1 MKNVRVWIVST
12 LVISL
17 LSVPLVGSAEEKI
30 DLAPEAKSAILMDAA
45 TGTVL
50 FEKDADNQLPPASI
64 TKMMTMLLVVE
75 AIERKT
81 LKWDDL
87 VSISEHA
94 ASMGGSQIFLE
105 PGEQMSVSDLFKG
118 IALASGNDASVAIA
132 EKVAG
137 SEALFVNKMNERAKQ
152 LGLKNT
158 HFVNTNGLPVANHYS
173 SARDIALIGMKLV
186 QYPEVLKYTG
196 QYQGYL
202 RENTKEPFWLV
213 NTNKL
218 IRFYKG
224 ADGLKT
230 GYTSEAK
237 FCIAA
242 TAKRGNVRVIAV
254 VLGEPSSK
262 FRNAETSKLMD
273 YAFSQYASKVLIKK
287 GEALGTIRIS
297 KGEPQSLK
305 MKAMRDYSIFAQKDH
320 IQANKYRYELR
331 WKRSIVAPIKKGQI
345 LGHIHIYQGDKTVKK
360 YAIQSPQSVQQTNL
374 WIDFKRLFRQLT
386 MLTNH

>member
-1 MKNVRVWIVST
+1 M
-12 LVISL
+12 VITT
-17 LSVPLVGSAEEKI
+17 LSVPIVGHAEEKI
-30 DLAPEAKSAILMDAA
+30 DLAPEAKSAILIDAA

-50 FEKDADNQLPPASI
+50 FEKDADKQLPPASI

-81 LKWDDL
+81 MKWSDQ

-137 SEALFVNKMNERAKQ
+137 SETLFVNKMNERAKE

-173 SARDIALIGMKLV
+173 SARDIAMIGKALV

-196 QYQGYL
+196 KYQGYL

-230 GYTSEAK
+230 GYTGEAK
-237 FCIAA
+237 YCIAA

-262 FRNAETSKLMD
+262 IRNAETSKLMD
-273 YAFSQYASKVLIKK
+273 YAFSQFASKVLIHK
-287 GEALGTIRIS
+287 GDMLGTVRVA
-297 KGEPQSLK
+297 KGEPQTLK
-305 MKAMRDYSIFAQKDH
+305 IRAMQDYTIFAQKD
-320 IQANKYRYELR
+320 QLQSNKYRYELK
-331 WKRSIVAPIKKGQI
+331 WKKTIWAPLKKGQVI
-345 LGHIHIYQGDKTVKK
+345 GHINVYQGDTTVKK
-360 YAIQSPQSVQQTNL
+360 YTVTSPQTVKQTNL
-374 WIDFKRLFRQLT
+374 WIDFKRLFFQLT
-386 MLTNH
+386 MTKSK

>member
-1 MKNVRVWIVST
+1 MKKWRTWIVAT
-12 LVISL
+12 MVITI
-17 LSVPLVGSAEEKI
+17 LSVPIVGHAEVKI
-30 DLAPEAKSAILMDAA
+30 DLAPEAKSAILIDAA

-50 FEKDADNQLPPASI
+50 FEKDADKQLPPASI
-64 TKMMTMLLVVE
+64 TKMMTMLLVIE

-81 LKWDDL
+81 MKWSDQ

-137 SEALFVNKMNERAKQ
+137 SETLFVNKMNERAKE

-173 SARDIALIGMKLV
+173 SARDIAMIGKALV

-196 QYQGYL
+196 KYQGYL

-230 GYTSEAK
+230 GYTGEAK
-237 FCIAA
+237 YCIAA

-262 FRNAETSKLMD
+262 IRNAETSKLMD
-273 YAFSQYASKVLIKK
+273 YAFSQYASKVLIHK
-287 GEALGTIRIS
+287 GDPLGTVRVA
-297 KGEPQSLK
+297 KGEPQTLK
-305 MKAMRDYSIFAQKDH
+305 IRAMQDYSIFAQKD
-320 IQANKYRYELR
+320 QLQSNKYRYELK
-331 WKRSIVAPIKKGQI
+331 WKKTIEAPLKKGQVI
-345 LGHIHIYQGDKTVKK
+345 GHINVYQGDKIAKK
-360 YAIQSPQSVQQTNL
+360 YAVTSPQTVKQTNL
-374 WIDFKRLFRQLT
+374 WIDFKRLFFQLT
-386 MLTNH
+386 MTK